1 MKAAVLTAHYK
12 IEMQDVPE
20 PEPEENEVKIKVVAS
35 GVCGSEVHAYKGT
48 HPFRHPPSILGHET
62 AGDVVAVG
70 SAVTKFKIGDR
81 VTVEP
86 QISCGVCDYCRAG
99 HPNLCVDKVVLGT
112 TKWIGA
118 YAEYFVAPEQV
129 VYRIPDNVAYD
140 EAVMIEPLAVGVH
153 AVREADLQLG
163 QSVLILGGGTIG
175 LCTLA
180 AARAAGALSTIVTD
194 AVDFNLAVARELGA
208 TATVNV
214 RQGDLKAV
222 VDQVTD
228 GKGVDTAFVTVGFSP
243 VVNQGLTSIK
253 KRGQVILIALF
264 AGNATIDDPFTIV
277 GGERVLRGSQMY
289 TGADVQIAVDLIGSG
304 KVDAKMFI
312 TQHLPMSEAQRGF
325 EIVDKKLED
334 CVKVV
339 LHW

>member
-20 PEPEENEVKIKVVAS
+20 PEPKANEVKIKVVSA

-48 HPFRHPPSILGHET
+48 HPFRHPPAILGHEM
-62 AGDVVAVG
+62 AGDIVAMGANV
-70 SAVTKFKIGDR
+70 SKFKVGDR

-86 QISCGVCDYCRAG
+86 QVSCGACEYCRSG
-99 HPNLCVDKVVLGT
+99 HPNLCLTKVVLGT
-112 TKWIGA
+112 QTWTGA
-118 YAEYFVAPEQV
+118 YGEYFVAPEPI
-129 VYRIPDNVAYD
+129 VYRIPDNVPYD
-140 EAVMIEPLAVGVH
+140 DAVMIEPLAVGVH
-153 AVREADLQLG
+153 AVREAGLQLG
-163 QSVLILGGGTIG
+163 DATLILGGGTIG

-180 AARAAGALSTIVTD
+180 AARAAGATVNIVTD
-194 AVDFNLAVARELGA
+194 AVDFNLQKAKELGA

-214 RQGDLKAV
+214 RGGDVKQV
-222 VDQVTD
+222 VEQVT
-228 GKGVDTAFVTVGFSP
+228 GGRGVDTAFVTVGISP
-243 VVNQGLTSIK
+243 VANQGLSAVR

-264 AGNATIDDPFTIV
+264 AGAVTFDDPFQIV
-277 GGERVLRGSQMY
+277 GGERIVKGSQMY
-289 TGADVQIAVDLIGSG
+289 TGFDVQTAVDLIGSG
-304 KVDAKMFI
+304 QVDAKQFI
-312 TQHLPMSEAQRGF
+312 TQRLPMSEAQRGF